1 MRSEADAQYRVVALF
16 YEVAFLDS
24 RRRAGLE
31 LTPDEEER
39 LTVLI
44 AALGGD
50 PGWVRRRFRRRM
62 MMLPAVVKG
71 RGIARATILNM
82 SPDGMLVAAPLEVS
96 EGDSVLVK
104 IGRPGSDSAQRS
116 FPCRVV
122 RTERRGEASLIAL
135 ALSGIPLEVRYGSYP
150 TAERS
155 SQPLQIRKT
164 G

>member
-24 RRRAGLE
+24 RRRAGLK
-31 LTPDEEER
+31 LSPDEEER

-62 MMLPAVVKG
+62 MMLPAIIKG
-71 RGIARATILNM
+71 HGIARATILNM
-82 SPDGMLVAAPLEVS
+82 SPDGMLVAAGLDVS
-96 EGDSVLVK
+96 EGESVLVK
-104 IGRPGSDSAQRS
+104 IGRPGADSAQRS

-122 RTERRGEASLIAL
+122 RVERRGEASLMAL
-135 ALSGIPLEVRYGSYP
+135 TLSGIPLEVRYGSYQ
-150 TAERS
+150 TAERP
-155 SQPLQIRKT
+155 SQPMPIRKT